1 MMIRNVKKE
10 DAEQI
15 VKIYNYQIANTVI
28 TFETEELLIEEM
40 ENRIK
45 EKTLYNPWIV
55 YEEKSRI
62 LGYAYVSKF
71 NFREAYSKTREVTI
85 YVHKDE
91 QGKGIGSKLMNEI
104 IKSCKEYKFH
114 LLVSIITVPNES
126 SEILHEKFGFSKVG
140 ILKEAGFKMNK
151 WLDVSY
157 WQKKI

>member
-1 MMIRNVKKE
+1 MRKWK
-10 DAEQI
+10 
-15 VKIYNYQIANTVI
+15 
-28 TFETEELLIEEM
+28 
-40 ENRIK
+40 NRIE

-55 YEEKSRI
+55 YEEESKI

-85 YVHKDE
+85 YVDKDE

-104 IKSCKEYKFH
+104 IKICKEYKFH